1 MAFNPKQYFKN
12 YFKKKSTFGIVTDIL
27 FIVLVALLL
36 YPGTRTEVSSLFI
49 KLTSLPPSTLDAD
62 EQFTVNKETQNWVLY
77 DMEGNKFTFAELNK
91 KPVFLNLWATW
102 CPPCIAELPSI
113 KELHQTYSST
123 VNFILLSNENPETV
137 KAFAK
142 KKGYNNL
149 NFYYSPTTPADFATQ
164 SIPTTFVISSE
175 GEVLINKKGAARWN
189 SSKMNKL
196 LDGLLLK

>member
-27 FIVLVALLL
+27 FIVLVALLVN
-36 YPGTRTEVSSLFI
+36 PGTRTEVSSLFI
-49 KLTSLPPSTLDAD
+49 KLTSLPPSTLDTE
-62 EQFTVNKETQNWVLY
+62 EQFSVSDETKNWVLY
-77 DMEGNKFTFAELNK
+77 DMEGNETTFANLNK

-113 KELHQTYSST
+113 QKLHQSYGNKIS
-123 VNFILLSNENPETV
+123 FILLSNENPATV
-137 KAFAK
+137 RAFAE
-142 KKGYNNL
+142 KKGFSNL
-149 NFYYSPTTPADFATQ
+149 DFYYSPTTPTDFATQ

-175 GEVLINKKGAARWN
+175 GKVLVDKKGAARWN

-196 LDGLLLK
+196 LDGLLQN

>member
-1 MAFNPKQYFKN
+1 
-12 YFKKKSTFGIVTDIL
+12 
-27 FIVLVALLL
+27 
-36 YPGTRTEVSSLFI
+36 
-49 KLTSLPPSTLDAD
+49 
-62 EQFTVNKETQNWVLY
+62 
-77 DMEGNKFTFAELNK
+77 
-91 KPVFLNLWATW
+91 
-102 CPPCIAELPSI
+102 
-113 KELHQTYSST
+113 
-123 VNFILLSNENPETV
+123 LSNENPETV

-149 NFYYSPTTPADFATQ
+149 NLYYSPTTPADFATQ